1 LPEDFCP
8 VKSPHREGTIVA
20 RHRTTDC
27 RPPSRVHRQPPG
39 SVCDYS
45 SSSRSE
51 VQLSVVRVPSSRS
64 NAQATPTVVRVPSSR
79 SNAQATPT
87 VVRVPSSRP
96 GARATPTVVCN
107 PSLRTRKFEIKCTAI
122 RRAQVRVELAVA
134 AQIEHDPAAAAPT
147 QRRPRVEFKCKDQG
161 RDYPGLRQ
169 RKESPAA
176 HSPAMRQLR
185 PNRLN
190 TRHPRIQQ
198 SRSYAHSLRR
208 PQFGPSRV

>member
-1 LPEDFCP
+1 LPEGFCP

-20 RHRTTDC
+20 RHRATDC

-79 SNAQATPT
+79 
-87 VVRVPSSRP
+87 P

-122 RRAQVRVELAVA
+122 RRAQARVELAVA

-147 QRRPRVEFKCKDQG
+147 QRRPRVEFKCKGQG
-161 RDYPGLRQ
+161 RDYPSLRQ

>member
-1 LPEDFCP
+1 MPEDFCP

-51 VQLSVVRVPSSRS
+51 VQLS
-64 NAQATPTVVRVPSSR
+64 VVRVPSSR

>member
-1 LPEDFCP
+1 MQ
-8 VKSPHREGTIVA
+8 TTVA
-20 RHRTTDC
+20 RTSATT
-27 RPPSRVHRQPPG
+27 RQRLRLLIKL
-39 SVCDYS
+39 
-45 SSSRSE
+45 RSE

-64 NAQATPTVVRVPSSR
+64 NAQATPTV
-79 SNAQATPT
+79 A
-87 VVRVPSSRP
+87 RVPSSRP
-96 GARATPTVVCN
+96 DARATPTVVCN

-198 SRSYAHSLRR
+198 SRSYADPVWPQPCVIAQRR
-208 PQFGPSRV
+208 PRQRPAGMAHRPTEARRHQGT